1 MIDIEQFLTEINRK
15 IDSLIVSEAG
25 KQEDRTVLMLAI
37 VKSDL
42 ESKILD
48 LRESLIEAKKSS
60 SDLAVEFKTF
70 QEATMAHVTTSTT
83 NLKIAID
90 EACADIKGLKA
101 NDEKQNKQFTELL
114 ETLER
119 FDLNS
124 TKQTELLTTVSTN
137 RWVQIAVVLLAAVAT
152 AVFQWL
158 TK

>member
-1 MIDIEQFLTEINRK
+1 MIDIEAFLAEINRK

-25 KQEDRTVLMLAI
+25 KTNDRAVLMLAI
-37 VKSDL
+37 VKADL

-60 SDLAVEFKTF
+60 SDLSVEFKSF

-90 EACADIKGLKA
+90 EACSDIKALKA
-101 NDEKQNKQFTELL
+101 NDEEQGKQFLELL
-114 ETLER
+114 ETLKR

-124 TKQTELLTTVSTN
+124 GKQTELLTTISTN
-137 RWVQIAVVLLAAVAT
+137 RWVQIAVVIAAAAAT
-152 AVFQWL
+152 AIIQWI

>member
-1 MIDIEQFLTEINRK
+1 MIDIEAFLAEINRK
-15 IDSLIVSEAG
+15 IDSLIVSESG
-25 KQEDRTVLMLAI
+25 KTNDRAVLMLAI
-37 VKSDL
+37 VKADL

-48 LRESLIEAKKSS
+48 LRESIIEAKKSS
-60 SDLAVEFKTF
+60 SDLTVEFKVF

-90 EACADIKGLKA
+90 EACSDIKGLKA
-101 NDEKQNKQFTELL
+101 NDEAQNKQFNELL
-114 ETLER
+114 ATLKR

-137 RWVQIAVVLLAAVAT
+137 RWVQIAVVLLAAAAT
-152 AVFQWL
+152 ALFQWI